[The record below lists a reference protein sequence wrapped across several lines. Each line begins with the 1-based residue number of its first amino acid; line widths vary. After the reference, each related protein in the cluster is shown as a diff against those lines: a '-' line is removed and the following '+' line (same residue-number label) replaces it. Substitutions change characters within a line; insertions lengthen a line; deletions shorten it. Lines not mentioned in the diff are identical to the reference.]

1 MPFFSCPTSY
11 SLQHAHALR
20 YAILQNCWA
29 HSVRTGFIPNSVG
42 RGGRAP
48 IFEQVGAIPADLIV
62 LDILLAAA
70 DNGANSA

>member
-1 MPFFSCPTSY
+1 MHCDTQSY
-11 SLQHAHALR
+11 KIVGRIVSGPGF
-20 YAILQNCWA
+20 
-29 HSVRTGFIPNSVG
+29 GFIPNSVG